1 MHHDPSGYF
10 EEPVHRD
17 YVTVSLEQSHGAV
30 AGYVEKLVVFD
41 EVLGLA
47 VGILLV

>member
-1 MHHDPSGYF
+1 
-10 EEPVHRD
+10 
-17 YVTVSLEQSHGAV
+17 V